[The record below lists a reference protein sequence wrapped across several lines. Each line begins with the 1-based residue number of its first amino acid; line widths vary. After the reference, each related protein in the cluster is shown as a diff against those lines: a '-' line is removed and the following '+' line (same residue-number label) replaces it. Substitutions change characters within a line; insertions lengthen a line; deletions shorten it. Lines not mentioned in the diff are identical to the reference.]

1 MARVGQG
8 GREEPVCDLSPSLQP
23 PPSSRPPCL
32 QVWGDAASQIFYSL
46 GCAWGGLITMASY
59 NKFHNNCYR

>member
-1 MARVGQG
+1 MGSRG
-8 GREEPVCDLSPSLQP
+8 GAGPGGGTALTAP
-23 PPSSRPPCL
+23 PP

>member
-1 MARVGQG
+1 MWRVTRRD
-8 GREEPVCDLSPSLQP
+8 REAQRAPASDHSTLSV
-23 PPSSRPPCL
+23 L

>member
-1 MARVGQG
+1 M
-8 GREEPVCDLSPSLQP
+8 PLSTALTGLPS
-23 PPSSRPPCL
+23 L

>member
-1 MARVGQG
+1 MKDGKRSGFSDPA
-8 GREEPVCDLSPSLQP
+8 P
-23 PPSSRPPCL
+23 PYAP

>member
-1 MARVGQG
+1 MSRASWKGRG
-8 GREEPVCDLSPSLQP
+8 GAERRLPLTTAPFS
-23 PPSSRPPCL
+23 

>member
-1 MARVGQG
+1 MWRVTQRDWGSG
-8 GREEPVCDLSPSLQP
+8 GRATPASDHSVLLA
-23 PPSSRPPCL
+23 PPSP

>member
-1 MARVGQG
+1 MRLL
-8 GREEPVCDLSPSLQP
+8 P
-23 PPSSRPPCL
+23 

-59 NKFHNNCYR
+59 NKFHNNCFRLVLVAVNTKCHFDGIIT